1 MISTTNLLLGLAL
14 LQPALGFVASPMHRY
29 PSLSSTLLRD
39 SQDDSSE
46 AAVNLSFSAS
56 DLARMASIK
65 SRHVTMPL
73 LIMDSIVPGQTMFFE
88 SDDPKF
94 HNLIRHSLQ
103 EGTEVGMIGLNPHT
117 GRPLTH
123 GVTLPIK
130 VENVVLDTR
139 KNVLSVKVQAERR
152 IEVQGEPWLHDEAGE
167 MDRQSASFYMA
178 DLEIVDDRP
187 EEPLADDLATNTQNL
202 SDQVPLLVGSWVHHL
217 VAKNRADALK
227 MEERMMEL
235 GPLPSD
241 WKDQAFW
248 VAALLNPCS
257 SHQASEEKVCLE
269 IRPAMLSCKNDHER
283 MILATAGLQASI
295 DHISGERE
303 LF

>member
-1 MISTTNLLLGLAL
+1 MFSTTKLLVSLAL
-14 LQPALGFVASPMHRY
+14 FQPALGFVASPLHQNAA
-29 PSLSSTLLRD
+29 LSSTLLRD
-39 SQDDSSE
+39 SHDDNSE
-46 AAVNLSFSAS
+46 AAMPLQFSAS
-56 DLARMASIK
+56 DLARIASIK

-73 LIMDSIVPGQTMFFE
+73 LIMDAIVPGQTMSFQ

-94 HNLIRHSLQ
+94 HKLIQHCLQ
-103 EGTEVGMIGLNPHT
+103 EDSEVGMIGLNPHT

-123 GVTLPIK
+123 GVTLPIN
-130 VENVVLDTR
+130 VENVVLDP
-139 KNVLSVKVQAERR
+139 KNNMLSVKVQAERR
-152 IEVQGEPWLHDEAGE
+152 FEVQGEPWLHDEPEG
-167 MDRQSASFYMA
+167 DRHSASFYMA
-178 DLEIVDDRP
+178 DLEIVDERP
-187 EEPLADDLATNTQNL
+187 EEPLADDLAANTQNL
-202 SDQVPLLVGSWVHHL
+202 SDQVPLLVGTWVHHL

-235 GPLPSD
+235 GPLPAE

-248 VAALLNPCS
+248 VAALLNPSS
-257 SHQASEEKVCLE
+257 SHAASEEKVCLE